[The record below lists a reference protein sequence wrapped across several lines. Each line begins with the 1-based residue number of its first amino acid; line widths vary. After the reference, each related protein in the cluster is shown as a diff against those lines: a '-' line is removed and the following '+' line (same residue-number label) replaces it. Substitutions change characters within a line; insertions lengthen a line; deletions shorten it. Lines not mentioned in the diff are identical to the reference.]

1 VNRRDPPAPPPGDAT
16 ALIERPS
23 FGDDSDERPVGA
35 AGKGVVDSRSGRVVR
50 AGRGASPFDPPS
62 EEQRPV
68 DETGFDEDT
77 DLTDSGIANRP
88 SLRGAPTQRIVVGE
102 LGSLDDLDELPMARV
117 SELDV
122 SDLDG
127 DVEAAGAPTAIMQLP
142 PEMLAHRAE
151 ADADDGR
158 GDPVD
163 GGAAADQLEG
173 DTQGADDVDALGRD
187 IAFRRWTAGPQP
199 PPDTDVGANRS
210 AEVTIPPPP
219 PSLAASTAAP
229 PRGGDSPASRR
240 ERLVAWVDETTAA
253 ITAAQTVLDE
263 LDVPTDAAQTQLLRA
278 LGILARVR
286 EGLG

>member
-1 VNRRDPPAPPPGDAT
+1 M
-16 ALIERPS
+16 
-23 FGDDSDERPVGA
+23 DD
-35 AGKGVVDSRSGRVVR
+35 
-50 AGRGASPFDPPS
+50 
-62 EEQRPV
+62 
-68 DETGFDEDT
+68 TGFDEDT

-88 SLRGAPTQRIVVGE
+88 TLRGAPTQRIVVGE

-127 DVEAAGAPTAIMQLP
+127 DVEASGAPTAIMQLP

-151 ADADDGR
+151 ADDDDDDGR
-158 GDPVD
+158 ADPVA
-163 GGAAADQLEG
+163 GGAGADHLEG
-173 DTQGADDVDALGRD
+173 DTQGADEIDALGRD

-199 PPDTDVGANRS
+199 PPATDVGANRS

-219 PSLAASTAAP
+219 PSLAGGTPAP
-229 PRGGDSPASRR
+229 PRGGDSPAHRR
-240 ERLVAWVDETTAA
+240 DRLVAWVDEATAA